1 MTASSRS
8 RPVQDKQVELR
19 GLNLHFRDWGGEGP
33 PLVLLHGL
41 ASNCRIWDLAA
52 PKLTDRFSVYAL
64 DQRGHGKTGGPDD
77 GYDFESIC
85 SDLHAFCQHLGLER
99 PLLAGHSWGG
109 NVVLQYA
116 VDYPNHTA
124 GIVMVDGGTIEV
136 ASMPGM
142 NWQNAQVRMAPPDF
156 SDMTWDGLLERVKG
170 GDLGALWSPEVE
182 EFFRANFEIGPAGE
196 VSPYL
201 TREHHMQCVRA
212 LWEHK
217 PSQLFRRVGAP
228 VLIVPAW
235 REPKSDREALFTNSK
250 VKLVNM
256 ARDMLED
263 CEVLWMENSI
273 HDIPL
278 QRPQELAEAIIAFA
292 DGGRG

>member
-1 MTASSRS
+1 M
-8 RPVQDKQVELR
+8 
-19 GLNLHFRDWGGEGP
+19 
-33 PLVLLHGL
+33 VLLHGL

-52 PKLTDRFSVYAL
+52 PILTRHFTVYAL
-64 DQRGHGKTGGPDD
+64 DQRGHGRTDGPDH
-77 GYDFESIC
+77 GYGFKSIC
-85 SDLHAFCQHLGLER
+85 ADAHAFCQHLGLER
-99 PLLAGHSWGG
+99 PYLAGHSWGG

-116 VDYPNHTA
+116 VEHSGSTA
-124 GIVMVDGGTIEV
+124 GIIMVDGGTIEV

-156 SDMTWDGLLERVKG
+156 TGMTWDGLLERVKG

-182 EFFRANFEIGPAGE
+182 DFFQANFHIGDAGE

-201 TREHHMQCVRA
+201 TRENHMQCVRA

-217 PSQLFRRVGAP
+217 PSQLFRQVYAP

-250 VKLVNM
+250 VRMVNM
-256 ARDMLED
+256 AKDVIKD
-263 CEVLWMENSI
+263 CQVHWMEDAI

-278 QRPQELAEAIIAFA
+278 QRPQELANAITAFA
-292 DGGRG
+292 NGSSG